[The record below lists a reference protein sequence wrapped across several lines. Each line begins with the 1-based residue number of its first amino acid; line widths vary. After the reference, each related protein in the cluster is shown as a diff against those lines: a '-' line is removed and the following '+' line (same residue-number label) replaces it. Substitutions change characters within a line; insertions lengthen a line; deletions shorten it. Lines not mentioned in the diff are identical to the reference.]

1 MDLQDTLV
9 DEINVPK
16 KDNSRFVSVVV
27 MNILK
32 KKGNLE
38 NKGFIYLEFQVT
50 SSLLCGSQGRR
61 AKHQM
66 HSQK

>member
-32 KKGNLE
+32 KKRQLRE
-38 NKGFIYLEFQVT
+38 QRVYLLRVSSYKFIVVWKSRQE
-50 SSLLCGSQGRR
+50 SKASD
-61 AKHQM
+61 A
-66 HSQK
+66 